1 MSATSTASERLAGQ
15 WRFAAVHSAAEFSV
29 KYVVAKFRGSFG
41 ELDAS
46 LEDGVLSGSAQVA
59 SVSVKDQNL
68 YPHLQSP
75 DFFDAEQHP
84 EIKFRSTSIDIQGD
98 QVELEGELEMKG
110 NTRPIHAS
118 GTIEGPVEDAM
129 GNTRLGFTL
138 ETKIDRTEFGLN
150 WNVELPKGGPSL
162 SNEVVLT
169 VELEFHKVS

>member
-1 MSATSTASERLAGQ
+1 MSATTVNERLAGQ
-15 WRFAAVHSAAEFSV
+15 WRFAPVHSAAEFAV

-46 LEDGVLSGSAQVA
+46 LVDGVLSGSAKVA
-59 SVSVKDQNL
+59 SISVKDQNL

-84 EIKFRSTSIDIQGD
+84 EIRFRSTNIDIQGD
-98 QVELEGELEMKG
+98 QVELDGELEMKG
-110 NTRPIHAS
+110 NTRPIHAT

-129 GNTRLGFTL
+129 GNTRLGFAL

-150 WNVELPKGGPSL
+150 WNVDLPKGGPSL
-162 SNEVVLT
+162 ANEVVLT
-169 VELEFHKVS
+169 VELEFHKVA

>member
-1 MSATSTASERLAGQ
+1 MSATTASERLAGQ
-15 WRFAAVHSAAEFSV
+15 WRFAPVHSAAEFSV

-46 LEDGVLSGSAQVA
+46 LNDGVLSGSAKVA
-59 SVSVKDQNL
+59 SISVKDENL

-84 EIKFRSTSIDIQGD
+84 EIKFHSTNIDIQGD
-98 QVELEGELEMKG
+98 KVELDGELEIKG

-118 GTIEGPVEDAM
+118 GEIEGPVEDAM

-138 ETKIDRTEFGLN
+138 ETKIDRTEFGVN
-150 WNVELPKGGPSL
+150 WNVDLPKGGPSL
-162 SNEVVLT
+162 SNEVTLT

>member
-1 MSATSTASERLAGQ
+1 MSATTTNERIAGQ
-15 WRFAAVHSAAEFSV
+15 WRFAQVHSAAEFAV

-46 LEDGVLSGSAQVA
+46 LEDGVLSGSVKVA

-75 DFFDAEQHP
+75 DFFDAEQYP
-84 EIKFRSTSIDIQGD
+84 EIKFRSTKIDIQGD
-98 QVELEGELEMKG
+98 NVEIDGELELKG
-110 NTRPIHAS
+110 NTRPIHSS

-150 WNVELPKGGPSL
+150 WNAPLPKGGPSL
-162 SNEVVLT
+162 SNEVTLT
-169 VELEFHKVS
+169 VELEFHKVA

>member
-1 MSATSTASERLAGQ
+1 VSVTTSNDRLTGQ
-15 WRFAAVHSAAEFSV
+15 WRFAPVHSAAEFAV

-46 LEDGVLSGSAQVA
+46 LENGVLSGSAKVA

-84 EIKFRSTSIDIQGD
+84 EISFRSTKLDIQGD
-98 QVELEGELEMKG
+98 QVEMDGELTMKG

-138 ETKIDRTEFGLN
+138 ETKVDRTEFGIN
-150 WNVELPKGGPSL
+150 WNAELPKGGPSL
-162 SNEVVLT
+162 SNEVTLA
-169 VELEFHKVS
+169 VELEFHKVA